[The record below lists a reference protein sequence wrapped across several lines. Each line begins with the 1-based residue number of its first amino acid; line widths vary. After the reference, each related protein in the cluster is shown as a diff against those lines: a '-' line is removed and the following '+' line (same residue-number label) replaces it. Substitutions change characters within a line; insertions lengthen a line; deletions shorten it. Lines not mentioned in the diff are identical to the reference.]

1 MSLHELSAVLWRE
14 RELLDVLLYKLDVER
29 LLLATDR
36 RRWLGRAAHE
46 IEFLTARLKEVGLAR
61 AVESAEVAEELGLPA
76 EATLQELADATGDEV
91 WRDILAAHLAALRA
105 VTGEIAGLRDAN
117 ELLLKQAE
125 RLGASS
131 PDARPRARRSTM
143 YDAHGL
149 ARDVVDATLVDEEI

>member
-61 AVESAEVAEELGLPA
+61 AVESAEVAEELGLSS
-76 EATLQELADATGDEV
+76 EATLQELVAAVGDEV
-91 WRDILAAHLAALRA
+91 WRDILTAHLAALRE
-105 VTGEIAGLRDAN
+105 VTGEIAALRDAN
-117 ELLLKQAE
+117 EQLLKQAE
-125 RLGASS
+125 RAGAAA
-131 PDARPRARRSTM
+131 PRPGARRSTV

>member
-76 EATLQELADATGDEV
+76 EATLQQLADAVGDEV
-91 WRDILAAHLAALRA
+91 WREILGAHLGALRD
-105 VTGEIAGLRDAN
+105 VTGEIAALRDAN
-117 ELLLKQAE
+117 ELLLRQTAPGTTTG
-125 RLGASS
+125 RPPRRGATTTY
-131 PDARPRARRSTM
+131 DARGT
-143 YDAHGL
+143 
-149 ARDVVDATLVDEEI
+149 ARDVADATLVDEEI

>member
-61 AVESAEVAEELGLPA
+61 AVESAEAAEELGLPA
-76 EATLQELADATGDEV
+76 DATLQQLADAVVDEV
-91 WRDILAAHLAALRA
+91 WREILAAHLSALRD
-105 VTGEIAGLRDAN
+105 VTGEIAALRDAN
-117 ELLLKQAE
+117 EQLLRQTAPT
-125 RLGASS
+125 GA
-131 PDARPRARRSTM
+131 PAARAPRRGGTTTYDARGAT
-143 YDAHGL
+143 
-149 ARDVVDATLVDEEI
+149 RDVVDATLVDEEI